1 MILKH
6 GRPLF
11 STLQY
16 EKVIGWPSLGHR
28 TRSSS
33 PGGMLSLFI
42 IVFLKK
48 VQSETGENRS
58 YGGSGETAPEADDDR
73 NSGAA

>member
-1 MILKH
+1 
-6 GRPLF
+6 
-11 STLQY
+11 
-16 EKVIGWPSLGHR
+16 
-28 TRSSS
+28 
-33 PGGMLSLFI
+33 MLSLFI